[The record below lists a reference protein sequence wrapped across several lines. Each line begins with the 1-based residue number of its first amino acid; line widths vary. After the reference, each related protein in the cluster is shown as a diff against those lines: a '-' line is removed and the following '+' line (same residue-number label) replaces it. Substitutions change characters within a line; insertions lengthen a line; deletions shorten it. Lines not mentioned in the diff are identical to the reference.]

1 MKETLIIV
9 LVRFSIKSFPYMT
22 AISIAVAI
30 MAVNTK
36 IPYNNFGLIG
46 TMGLIVL
53 ILTMAWFNSLPDHI
67 YNQAKRRRLDDI
79 DQGLCRAKCI
89 GVSLCLSTT
98 FILTFSSMSVG
109 HPMTYPSADVHI
121 NGQTVS
127 GFHFI
132 NILESHIFR

>member
-1 MKETLIIV
+1 MKETLIIA
-9 LVRFSIKSFPYMT
+9 LVRFSIKSFPYMI
-22 AISIAVAI
+22 AVSIAMAI

-36 IPYNNFGLIG
+36 IPYNNFD
-46 TMGLIVL
+46 LIVMMGIMVL
-53 ILTMAWFNSLPDHI
+53 VLTMVWFNALPDYI
-67 YNQAKRRRLDDI
+67 YNQAQRRRLDDI

-89 GVSLCLSTT
+89 GVSLCLGTT
-98 FILTFSSMSVG
+98 FILIFSSMSVG

-121 NGQTVS
+121 NGQTIS